1 MRKADDMA
9 NTITAIMGN
18 RKDIGDRMVTIS
30 RRAFVAGAAAFPF
43 IAPAR
48 AAEPLIKAKQYHN
61 QPTDSHQ
68 HQFLVDLWAAVKKE
82 TDGKVDVTVSPQ
94 NAGVA
99 GGDPAVLDMLV
110 KGEVEFFTLN
120 GGLVAR
126 VVPVMDIQ
134 GLPFAYSTSEQ
145 VHKSN
150 DGALGAYLSKECA
163 AKGIHRFQY
172 GLLENGFKQIS
183 TVDKP
188 VNKAEDLAGQRI
200 RVPASKMFEDMYVTL
215 DAKPVVLNFN
225 QMVQAFKDKK
235 IDGQENPLAITEVNK
250 LYEVTKYIAV
260 TNHSWAGF
268 NLISN
273 LPFWEK
279 VPADIKT
286 VIDRNVKKYVAL
298 QRKAAQDLNDS
309 LEPKLKERGMIF
321 TRADTDSFRKKLAG
335 GFYPRWK
342 EDLGAT
348 AWDLLEKDVGKLG

>member
-1 MRKADDMA
+1 ML
-9 NTITAIMGN
+9 N
-18 RKDIGDRMVTIS
+18 
-30 RRAFVAGAAAFPF
+30 RRAFVVGAASFPF
-43 IAPAR
+43 IISAR
-48 AAEPLIKAKQYHN
+48 AAEPLIKAQQYHN
-61 QPTDSHQ
+61 QPVDSHQ
-68 HQFLVDLWAAVKKE
+68 HQFLVDMWQAVKTE
-82 TDGKVDVTVSPQ
+82 TDGKVEVTVQPQ
-94 NAGVA
+94 NNKVA

-134 GLPFAYSTSEQ
+134 GLPFAYKTSAQ
-145 VHKSN
+145 VHESN
-150 DGALGAYLSKECA
+150 DGELGVYLSKECA

-183 TVDKP
+183 TVDKQI
-188 VNKAEDLAGQRI
+188 NTAADLVGQRI
-200 RVPASKMFEDMYVTL
+200 RVPAGKMFEDMYVSL
-215 DAKPVVLNFN
+215 EASPVVLNFN

-260 TNHSWAGF
+260 TDHSWAGF
-268 NLISN
+268 NLIAN

-279 VPADIKT
+279 IPADIKT

-298 QRKAAQDLNDS
+298 QRTAAQQLNNS

-321 TRADTDSFRKKLAG
+321 NVADTDSFRKKLAG

-342 EDLGAT
+342 KELGST
-348 AWDLLEKDVGKLG
+348 AWDILEKQVGKLG